1 MSSADAKSLRP
12 AIKAGAF
19 KPVYY
24 LYGDDDYLKDEE
36 ARLAMD
42 AAVDAATRAFN
53 LEVRRGGEL
62 DAETLG
68 SLVNTPPMMA
78 DRRVVVIRD
87 VNALRK
93 DARAM
98 LDQYIARP
106 ADDVLLLLVAPSGVK
121 PDKDLTA
128 NTAAIEYKPLTG
140 DRLPRWITYY
150 VEHDLAT
157 TITDGAATLLQSAVG
172 AELGQLKTELDKIA
186 NYTGGQPIN
195 EAAVSAVVGVRPGE
209 TLGDFLDAV
218 ARRDG
223 VAALQMVPGLLEQP
237 TLNAVRIVMALA
249 AQTMVIGWAQAARER
264 GVTGARLTAD
274 VFALLKGS
282 GGVFTG
288 RPWGDFVA
296 ACVRASDVWST
307 RAIDEAVEALLAT
320 DAAAKD
326 TRLSSDEQLLS
337 TLVLSLCGVTSRRRA
352 A

>member
-12 AIKAGAF
+12 AIKAGTF
-19 KPVYY
+19 RPVYY
-24 LYGDDDYLKDEE
+24 LFGDDDYLKDEE
-36 ARLAMD
+36 ARLAME

-53 LEVRRGGEL
+53 LEVRRGAEL

-78 DRRVVVIRD
+78 NRRVVVIRE

-98 LDQYIARP
+98 LDRYIARP
-106 ADDVLLLLVAPSGVK
+106 AEDVLLLLLAPSGVK
-121 PDKDLTA
+121 ADKELSAST
-128 NTAAIEYKPLTG
+128 TAIEYKPLTG

-150 VEHDLAT
+150 VEHELAT
-157 TITDGAATLLQSAVG
+157 TIADGAAALLQSAVG
-172 AELGQLKTELDKIA
+172 TELGQLKTELDKIA
-186 NYTGGQPIN
+186 NYTAGQPIT
-195 EAAVSAVVGVRPGE
+195 EAAVAAVVGVRPGE

-218 ARRDG
+218 AARDG
-223 VAALQMVPGLLEQP
+223 ATALPMVPGLLEQP
-237 TLNAVRIVMALA
+237 KLNAVTIVMALA

-264 GVTGARLTAD
+264 GVHPPRLNAE
-274 VFALLKGS
+274 VFSLLKSS

-288 RPWGDFVA
+288 RPWGDFVTT
-296 ACVRASDVWST
+296 CVRASELWSS
-307 RAIDEAVEALLAT
+307 RMIDDALESLLAT

-337 TLVLSLCGVTSRRRA
+337 TLVLSLCGVAPRRRA